1 MQVHPRTL
9 RLPSRTGAPSHSGL
23 STGGPNGLQFRFSQ
37 GGCQTHQGPSEGGTA
52 KLRRLRA
59 MPVAHA
65 PQCTVFKLFR
75 LAGGRGSFATVKS
88 FSVACIV
95 AVAVGAAS
103 PVAVR
108 AQGDAAAP
116 APAVDPSWLQV
127 DTVTKTA
134 TFQLVA
140 GLTGLNGALNFNG
153 FRDGELTLTVPLGW
167 AVVMHFR
174 NHDGMLPH
182 SAEIIPD
189 THPLPTGPVA
199 PAFPRAFTLRLDQGL
214 ISEQTDDIRFIADKG
229 GSYLIFCGVPG
240 HGAAGMWVRFEV
252 SGSVRK
258 PSLAATPAG
267 KP

>member
-1 MQVHPRTL
+1 
-9 RLPSRTGAPSHSGL
+9 
-23 STGGPNGLQFRFSQ
+23 
-37 GGCQTHQGPSEGGTA
+37 
-52 KLRRLRA
+52 

-65 PQCTVFKLFR
+65 PQCMVFKLFR

-167 AVVMHFR
+167 TVVMHFR

-182 SAEIIPD
+182 SAEIIPA

-252 SGSVRK
+252 SGSVQK